1 MTISTN
7 LAGRGTDIRLGGAT
21 EERAEAVRA
30 LGGLFVLGTNR
41 HESRRIDDQLRGR
54 AGRQGD
60 PGETQFF
67 LAIDDD
73 LMVRY
78 GLTELLDPTDES
90 IVAREIAREQEVAAV
105 YENVPGVLFFVAVQ
119 PDGDF
124 RFLSI
129 SSARRRASS
138 PRPGRRRSAGTSWR
152 ANMASRLCAMPSGG

>member
-1 MTISTN
+1 
-7 LAGRGTDIRLGGAT
+7 
-21 EERAEAVRA
+21 AVRA

-90 IVAREIAREQEVAAV
+90 IVAREIARAQRIIEGQNFDIRRNLLKYDVLLDQQRRIV
-105 YENVPGVLFFVAVQ
+105 YAKREEILF
-119 PDGDF
+119 G
-124 RFLSI
+124 
-129 SSARRRASS
+129 
-138 PRPGRRRSAGTSWR
+138 
-152 ANMASRLCAMPSGG
+152 